1 MLKSN
6 PYATHKLK
14 KGDGCCEPVS
24 PLILGQIKQISVKK
38 AFIASE
44 GALFILQGIQY
55 YLFFI
60 QNSWFSTSYTFSHS
74 GRLYP
79 LCISTLKSEKHNT
92 FSGWNTFWKCWGHIA
107 KETIN
112 KMKRQSMDWEK
123 IFANDGTDE
132 GLISKIYK
140 QLLWF
145 SNKKTNNPIEKLA
158 EDLNRHLSKDEM
170 HMERCSTT
178 LISRE
183 IQIHTTMRYNL
194 TPDRKAN
201 IK

>member
-60 QNSWFSTSYTFSHS
+60 QNSWFSTSYTFF
-74 GRLYP
+74 P
-79 LCISTLKSEKHNT
+79 LRSTLSTLYKYIKI
-92 FSGWNTFWKCWGHIA
+92 WK
-107 KETIN
+107 T
-112 KMKRQSMDWEK
+112 
-123 IFANDGTDE
+123 
-132 GLISKIYK
+132 
-140 QLLWF
+140 
-145 SNKKTNNPIEKLA
+145 
-158 EDLNRHLSKDEM
+158 
-170 HMERCSTT
+170 
-178 LISRE
+178 
-183 IQIHTTMRYNL
+183 
-194 TPDRKAN
+194 
-201 IK
+201 